1 VGIHGV
7 AATYPQDTGD
17 VTAICPCTSIAYSG
31 HVAQRFCDV
40 FFISTRSDTMPPD
53 ITPVQFLLVIGYALG
68 TMVLL
73 GGAYALGRRSAK

>member
-1 VGIHGV
+1 
-7 AATYPQDTGD
+7 
-17 VTAICPCTSIAYSG
+17 
-31 HVAQRFCDV
+31 
-40 FFISTRSDTMPPD
+40 MPPD